1 MVDEEQRIADE
12 RSTVFVEAREE
23 TLVKVKDR
31 VPREFHLLIYAGT
44 RTTDFSTTCQRERV
58 SLEGNAG

>member
-31 VPREFHLLIYAGT
+31 VPRELLIYAGT
-44 RTTDFSTTCQRERV
+44 RTTDFSTTRQRERA